1 MCTRRPEFQDD
12 FLTNFCQTLLQRRKL
27 LTASRA
33 KKRTATH
40 EEDHRGIVFTLH
52 PDKLREEQESFHL
65 GNLAICSVFYNYSLI
80 YSFIQ
85 QMFTEHPF
93 LYANIL
99 PMELFWVT
107 GKEVVSANE
116 RENRFKIK
124 FQRHG

>member
-1 MCTRRPEFQDD
+1 VCTRRPEFQDD

-65 GNLAICSVFYNYSLI
+65 GNLAICSVFYKIAIVLWVHGI
-80 YSFIQ
+80 CV
-85 QMFTEHPF
+85 HVC
-93 LYANIL
+93 
-99 PMELFWVT
+99 ELRDQRLT
-107 GKEVVSANE
+107 AAVV
-116 RENRFKIK
+116 FDLG
-124 FQRHG
+124 FVLF